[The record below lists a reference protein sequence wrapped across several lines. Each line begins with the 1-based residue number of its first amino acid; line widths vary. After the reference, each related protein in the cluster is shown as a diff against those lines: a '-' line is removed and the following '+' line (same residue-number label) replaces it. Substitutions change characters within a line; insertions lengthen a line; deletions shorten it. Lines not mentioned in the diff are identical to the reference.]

1 VSGIKVR
8 PAAKIPDDAVFIVVH
23 EYHRYA
29 DCISFFAMTRVLIV
43 EDSADVLYILK
54 TELEWLGFTVDL
66 ARDGEN
72 ALQIAEQNPPD
83 VIVSDVQM
91 PGVDGI
97 QFVKRLRDNPDLKST
112 PAIALTGSASA
123 QTVDE
128 ALAAGFTIHL
138 TKPVEINDLVQA
150 IERLGEK
157 KLQRNAG

>member
-1 VSGIKVR
+1 
-8 PAAKIPDDAVFIVVH
+8 
-23 EYHRYA
+23 
-29 DCISFFAMTRVLIV
+29 MTRVLIV

-54 TELEWLGFTVDL
+54 TELEWIGFTVDL
-66 ARDGEN
+66 ARDGQK
-72 ALQIAEQNPPD
+72 ALEIAVVNPPD

-97 QFVKRLRDNPDLKST
+97 QFIRQLREQPDLKAI

-123 QTVDE
+123 RAVEQ

-138 TKPVEINDLVQA
+138 TKPVEITDLVQA

-157 KLQRNAG
+157 KLQRKAG